1 MESTFKELP
10 QTIMGEKAEKM
21 LINEFVKSKGYIP
34 YVTLN
39 DESHPIDCICMSG
52 ASIWH
57 LDIKAK
63 PKMLYYEMTG
73 FDYADYKKYL
83 TYEQPVYILFA
94 DWLKKEVYGAW
105 LSKLAAGDKKVFGNV
120 ICFPLSQMTFYR
132 NLTDEEAKELAKTS
146 TSKYF

>member
-34 YVTLN
+34 YITLN
-39 DESHPIDCICMSG
+39 DEAHPIDCICMSG
-52 ASIWH
+52 ASMFL
-57 LDIKAK
+57 LDVKAK
-63 PKMLYYEMTG
+63 PRMRYYEMTG

-94 DWLKKEVYGAW
+94 DWYKKEVYGAW
-105 LSKLAAGDKKVFGNV
+105 LSKLEAGDKKVFGNI

-132 NLTDEEAKELAKTS
+132 NLTDEEAEELAKTS